1 MNASTKYKMTIGH
14 KIRKLQRA
22 GFSLSFAD
30 YGEREDAPLGS
41 DRAAAAWA
49 VNLADSVELCDLI
62 FVNNDCQNVVLT
74 VSAEAMPDPII
85 DFAAHSAIYD
95 SVVSL
100 IG

>member
-1 MNASTKYKMTIGH
+1 MDASTKYKTTIGH

-41 DRAAAAWA
+41 DRAAAKWA
-49 VNLADSVELCDLI
+49 VNLADSVEICDLI
-62 FVNNDCQNVVLT
+62 FVNDDCQHVIWT

-85 DFAAHSAIYD
+85 DIISPA
-95 SVVSL
+95 SL
-100 IG
+100 SETIEKIIN